1 MKTKITLIS
10 SVFAVFLGAGAGA
23 NAETESGQFSVR
35 AGFGGGANTGDFL
48 PGITGRGALKTD
60 DVYKSSAQFSLGFG
74 FALSPQSQ
82 VTFDV
87 TRRQAEGK
95 NFLARVGGTLSAL
108 SDARSTSA
116 IVGFEYMP
124 SGLNQ
129 SGFVLGAGLGYERTD
144 ALTLKILPVANR
156 ELFKKSNGL
165 TADVRAGYQ
174 FALSENALLR
184 LAVTPTFSPKREL
197 NSTNA
202 GLLGLG
208 KPKQKSSITIP
219 ATLQFEYRF

>member
-1 MKTKITLIS
+1 MKTKIILIASVVAAFLS
-10 SVFAVFLGAGAGA
+10 SAASAQS
-23 NAETESGQFSVR
+23 NSEPGQFSIR
-35 AGFGGGANTGDFL
+35 AGFGGGVTRGDFL

-74 FALSPQSQ
+74 FALSPESQ
-82 VTFDV
+82 VTFDI

-95 NFLARVGGTLSAL
+95 NFLPRVGAVLSAL

-144 ALTLKILPVANR
+144 ALTLKNLPVANR

-165 TADVRAGYQ
+165 TADLRVGYQ
-174 FALSENALLR
+174 FAVSENALLR
-184 LAVTPTFSPKREL
+184 LAVTPTLSPKREL
-197 NSTNA
+197 NAANA
-202 GLLGLG
+202 TLLALG
-208 KPKQKSSITIP
+208 KVKSESSVTIP